1 MRVTRK
7 LIAKD
12 VALIVC
18 FAALYAVF
26 SYFPIFRILGMPSNA
41 ITAAAITAPIIGF
54 LLGPYIGPLSAALGG
69 LIALFAGSFFPPS
82 FVSGIVTA
90 LCAGLLVKGK
100 RKLCALVYLLFL
112 LAFGFYPFNGPAWLF
127 PLSMWFQVIGFLILI
142 SPLGSEAEKG
152 LKSDRRSKSILA
164 FFATSLVST
173 LAGQISGSLV
183 YTILFTIFFPL
194 SGSWTVQWQGLTL
207 LYPVERMIIAIG
219 SSLVGTPLI
228 RVLRS
233 SNMIPVLSHERT
245 ANVPMKMHSSEGI
258 VISSKP

>member
-18 FAALYAVF
+18 FTALYAVF
-26 SYFPIFRILGMPSNA
+26 SYVPLFRILGMPSNA
-41 ITAAAITAPIIGF
+41 ITAAAITAPIIGV

-69 LIALFAGSFFPPS
+69 LITLFAGSFFPPS

-90 LCAGLLVKGK
+90 LCAGLLVEGK
-100 RKLCALVYLLFL
+100 RRLCALVYLLFL
-112 LAFGFYPFNGPAWLF
+112 LSFGFYPFNGPAWLF

-183 YTILFTIFFPL
+183 YTILFPL
-194 SGSWTVQWQGLTL
+194 SGSWTAQWQGLTL

>member
-1 MRVTRK
+1 VRVTRK

-18 FAALYAVF
+18 FTALYAVF
-26 SYFPIFRILGMPSNA
+26 SYFPIFRIFGMPSNA

-54 LLGPYIGPLSAALGG
+54 LLGPYMGPLSAALGG

-112 LAFGFYPFNGPAWLF
+112 LTFGFYPFNGPAWLF

-142 SPLGSEAEKG
+142 SPLGSKAEKCI
-152 LKSDRRSKSILA
+152 KSNRRSKLMLA

-173 LAGQISGSLV
+173 LAGQISGSLA

-219 SSLVGTPLI
+219 SSLVGMPLI

>member
-233 SNMIPVLSHERT
+233 SNMIPVLSHERA

>member
-1 MRVTRK
+1 VRVTRK

-18 FAALYAVF
+18 FTALYAVF
-26 SYFPIFRILGMPSNA
+26 SYFPLFRILGMPSNA
-41 ITAAAITAPIIGF
+41 ITAAAITAPIIGV

-69 LIALFAGSFFPPS
+69 LITLFAGSFFPPS

-183 YTILFTIFFPL
+183 YTILFPPL
-194 SGSWTVQWQGLTL
+194 GSWTAQWQGLTL

>member
-1 MRVTRK
+1 VRVTRK

-18 FAALYAVF
+18 FTALYAVF
-26 SYFPIFRILGMPSNA
+26 SYFPIFRIFGMPSNA

-233 SNMIPVLSHERT
+233 SNMIPVLSHERA